1 MSTSRKTGQSTLAD
15 AALAGLSLDR
25 SDREPMHGQLAA
37 ALKRLILAQTL
48 TSGSRLPASRSFA
61 EELGVSRATVVAA
74 VEELIAEGYAEGRHG
89 SGVYVAPDLPD
100 HVLQAEAPD
109 RAKPKAKLARP
120 DGVLPF
126 KTAAP
131 ELALFPHEIWARIM
145 LRLWRAPSPEL
156 LANPDPL
163 GFAPLRQAIAEHL
176 GAFRGL
182 TCSPDQV
189 IVTSGAAEAAELLA
203 QSVLARGDTVLVEEP
218 GYPLMHKVLAEIGL
232 ELEPVAVDGEGFDI
246 AKASKPARAV
256 LVTPARHYPLG
267 ATMPLARRLALLDWA
282 RTAGAII
289 IEDDYDSEY
298 RYHGRP
304 LPALMGVDEAGVTI
318 YLGSFSKTML
328 PGLRLAFLVAPQ
340 ALLVPIAAA
349 MRERGPRVSLMMQ
362 PVLAEFMR
370 QGHYA
375 THIRRMRRLYARR
388 QKVLI
393 AAIEKHGKGILRAS
407 PEPAGMHVIATI
419 ENGMD
424 DREASRRAELAKIV
438 APAVSDYFMGKP
450 TCSGLALGYAGFD
463 EATIEAGVKSLVA
476 ALS

>member
-1 MSTSRKTGQSTLAD
+1 
-15 AALAGLSLDR
+15 
-25 SDREPMHGQLAA
+25 
-37 ALKRLILAQTL
+37 
-48 TSGSRLPASRSFA
+48 
-61 EELGVSRATVVAA
+61 
-74 VEELIAEGYAEGRHG
+74 
-89 SGVYVAPDLPD
+89 
-100 HVLQAEAPD
+100 
-109 RAKPKAKLARP
+109 
-120 DGVLPF
+120 
-126 KTAAP
+126 
-131 ELALFPHEIWARIM
+131 
-145 LRLWRAPSPEL
+145 
-156 LANPDPL
+156 
-163 GFAPLRQAIAEHL
+163 
-176 GAFRGL
+176 
-182 TCSPDQV
+182 
-189 IVTSGAAEAAELLA
+189 VTSGAAEAAELLA

-282 RTAGAII
+282 RNAGAVI

-340 ALLVPIAAA
+340 VLLAPIAAA

-407 PEPAGMHVIATI
+407 PEPAGMHVIATL

-424 DREASRRAELAKIV
+424 DREASRRAGLAKIV

-450 TCSGLALGYAGFD
+450 TRRGLALGYAGFD

-476 ALS
+476 ALA